1 MIQLARDTASVFGTI
16 PHDLLPAS
24 ARVDFL
30 HLLAAG
36 KPAVR
41 VKVTEAAVE
50 PLARWAA
57 AHGYGCAA
65 DEDGYCCVA
74 GNHAFARHVLEVDQ
88 RAEPHELELGLLLG
102 YPQCCCETIA
112 ALGESQID
120 AQAVVVAGW
129 EFTGPFR
136 LIDPSG
142 YRRGA
147 SLLSHLP
154 CTPECR
160 ASLRLA
166 RRAARFLRRH
176 FGEPAFE
183 SWVGWQALL

>member
-1 MIQLARDTASVFGTI
+1 MIRLARGAVSVFRTV

-36 KPAVR
+36 KPALR
-41 VKVTEAAVE
+41 VKVEKSGVE
-50 PLARWAA
+50 PLARWSAG
-57 AHGYGCAA
+57 HGYGCAA
-65 DEDGYCCVA
+65 DDEGYCCVA
-74 GNHAFARHVLEVDQ
+74 ADHTLARHVLEVDQ

-102 YPQCCCETIA
+102 YPPCCCEAVA
-112 ALGESQID
+112 ALGESRID
-120 AQAVVVAGW
+120 EQALVVAGW
-129 EFTGPFR
+129 SFAGPFR
-136 LIDPSG
+136 LIDPAG

-154 CTPECR
+154 CSPDCR

-166 RRAARFLRRH
+166 RRAAKFLRRRL
-176 FGEPAFE
+176 GERGYE
-183 SWVGWQALL
+183 SWAGWRGLL